1 MMGVITITVESLNI
15 MVIEDNPGDLRWI
28 KELINVDK
36 NINFNLECF
45 EYLSKGLKNLNEQD
59 FGLILL
65 DLTLPDSK
73 GIETLLKTLEVA
85 SDIPI
90 VVLTGTKD
98 EDFAIEL
105 VKKGAQDYLNKDKVD
120 SISLIR
126 SIRYAIKRKRM
137 ELELLRTKNELSLIL
152 ESSSELISYQNNEL
166 KMVWANKAA
175 AESVDLNQEQLVGR
189 HCYEIWA
196 QRSNPCVDCPVLE
209 AIKSGSSQKTERS
222 TPDGRSWIIR
232 ASPVKNTKGD
242 VIGAVEITLEIT
254 ERKKAEQKL
263 RKSEEKYRNYIDNA
277 PDGIFIID
285 RLGNYIEVNK
295 AASKITGFSEDELLK
310 KSIPDIVAP
319 ESMEESRKLFSKI
332 MATGKSS
339 GDVLIK
345 KKDDSKCY
353 VFVDCVKLAENKF
366 IGFHKDITERKK
378 AEQQLKVSEEK
389 YYQAYNLANFY
400 KDLFAHDMNNILQ
413 NILSSIEVSFLY
425 HQKGKKY
432 SDMKELLDIARD
444 QVLRG
449 ANLIS
454 NVQKLSQLEE
464 TKIITQPTELDIYLK
479 EAINNIQENLY
490 EKEINIRNKPLDQK
504 IIVQGNDLLL
514 VLFENILT
522 NAVKYNKNKI
532 VEIYIKMSKMKKEG
546 VKYIKLEFI
555 DNGIGVSDEC
565 KEIIFRKGYKKDQ
578 TIKGMGLGLSL
589 VKKIVIGYKGEI
601 WVEDRVQGGL
611 LKGK

>member
-1 MMGVITITVESLNI
+1 MVLERIYNEVDIIVVNPLNI

-28 KELINVDK
+28 KELMNGDK

-45 EYLSKGLKNLNEQD
+45 EYLSKGLKHLNEQD
-59 FGLILL
+59 FDLILL

-126 SIRYAIKRKRM
+126 SIRYAIERKRM

-152 ESSSELISYQNNEL
+152 ESSSELISYQNKEL
-166 KMVWANKAA
+166 KIVWANKAA
-175 AESVDLNQEQLVGR
+175 AESVDLTQEQLVG
-189 HCYEIWA
+189 HYCYEIWA
-196 QRSNPCVDCPVLE
+196 QRNTPCVDCPVLE
-209 AIKSGSSQKTERS
+209 AIKSGSSQKTEKS

-232 ASPVKNTKGD
+232 ASPVENKKGD

-254 ERKKAEQKL
+254 ERRKAEQKL
-263 RKSEEKYRNYIDNA
+263 EESEENYR
-277 PDGIFIID
+277 
-285 RLGNYIEVNK
+285 
-295 AASKITGFSEDELLK
+295 
-310 KSIPDIVAP
+310 
-319 ESMEESRKLFSKI
+319 
-332 MATGKSS
+332 
-339 GDVLIK
+339 
-345 KKDDSKCY
+345 
-353 VFVDCVKLAENKF
+353 
-366 IGFHKDITERKK
+366 
-378 AEQQLKVSEEK
+378 
-389 YYQAYNLANFY
+389 QAYNLANFY

-464 TKIITQPTELDIYLK
+464 TKIITQPTELNIYLK
-479 EAINNIQENLY
+479 KAINNIQENLY
-490 EKEINIRNKPLDQK
+490 EKEINIRYKLLDQK
-504 IIVQGNDLLL
+504 IIVQGNDILL

-555 DNGIGVSDEC
+555 DNGIGVLDEY
-565 KEIIFRKGYKKDQ
+565 KEIIFRKGYKKDK

-589 VKKIVIGYKGEI
+589 VKKIVMGYKGEI
-601 WVEDRVQGGL
+601 WVEDRVQGDYS
-611 LKGK
+611 KGSNFIVTIPEVK